1 MEDGFVKGLFESDA
15 RFTLVTPRQV
25 SAGALDGPTEHQA
38 SEDSPVTANTP
49 GQLWRD
55 DAAI

>member
-25 SAGALDGPTEHQA
+25 SAGALDGPTEHRA

-49 GQLWRD
+49 RATMEG
-55 DAAI
+55 